1 MSFYSDSNVSTR
13 YSDPKI
19 YTENSRCTYELDS
32 NEAAYLPNLRLL
44 FVGLTTSGAT
54 DYNRLLGSLA
64 LIKNARLLD
73 GKTVL
78 CAANENQFYQGFRN
92 VNTTNERNQSV
103 DSSQVCS
110 GLGFTVDGETR
121 TVARIA
127 KKLQANLNVPAAA
140 GTPAGNPTNSAV
152 LDLRH
157 IFPMLNSVSHLPTAV
172 FRNLRIEIEFD
183 AAQTSQILMDTNN
196 PITTLRPVLA
206 ADVIE
211 NPALVDSLNAKL
223 TNASWLEIEHD
234 LFVIPAGVATA
245 ANQGN
250 RQNVNVKI
258 NGFNNKHIERLLIVK
273 EIQDAAKELTGGNA
287 VQGLGGRFSSQCCF
301 RQNVQF
307 RVNGGNLLPRNGMV
321 GNNERLAYI
330 VDTYGDCSAYIG
342 SNQYGGSNVAE
353 LTDARALLGQLDYIG
368 AYIGA
373 PISDLQIN
381 YSRVALEDNTPKSP
395 TTDALNAHCYAEI
408 RKAIIVGK
416 GGYTIQY
423 M

>member
-1 MSFYSDSNVSTR
+1 MSFYSDSNVATR
-13 YSDPKI
+13 YLDPKI
-19 YTENSRCTYELDS
+19 YTENARCSFELDS

-44 FVGLTTSGAT
+44 FVGLISDGNT

-78 CAANENQFYQGFRN
+78 CAANEHQFYQGFKN
-92 VNTTNERNQSV
+92 INASNERNQSV

-110 GLGFTVDGETR
+110 GLGFTVDGSTR
-121 TVARIA
+121 KVNRIA
-127 KKLQANLNVPAAA
+127 KKTLANTAVNTT
-140 GTPAGNPTNSAV
+140 GSAV

-157 IFPMLNSVSHLPTAV
+157 IFPMLNSVSHLPTSV

-183 AAQTSQILMDTNN
+183 AVQTSQILMDISNS
-196 PITTLRPVLA
+196 IKTLRPVLA

-234 LFVIPAGVATA
+234 LFVIPAAAATA
-245 ANQGN
+245 ANQGV

-273 EIQDAAKELTGGNA
+273 EIQDASKELSTNA
-287 VQGLGGRFSSQCCF
+287 VQGLGGRFSSQACF

-307 RVNGGNLLPRNGMV
+307 RVNGGNLLPREGIV

-330 VDTYGDCSAYIG
+330 VDTFGECSAYIG
-342 SNQYGGSNVAE
+342 SNQYGGNNDAE
-353 LTDARALLGQLDYIG
+353 LTDARALLGQVDYIG
-368 AYIGA
+368 VYVGQ

-381 YSRVALEDNTPKSP
+381 YSRVALEDTTTKSA
-395 TTDALNAHCYAEI
+395 TTDALNAHCYGEV
-408 RKAIIVGK
+408 RKALIVGK
-416 GGYTIQY
+416 GGYNIQY